1 MDAAHGSFASGIIMN
16 KQYLQAENTESFAV
30 RDQADALLAKLIK
43 DRAMCEQRLAEKGQ
57 ADPIKVVT
65 GRSAIDKAIAE
76 TRAVIDNVDKMHS
89 NSSEPAPE
97 ITIHV
102 FDKLHRAT
110 QPV

>member
-1 MDAAHGSFASGIIMN
+1 MTR
-16 KQYLQAENTESFAV
+16 QYLNIENTESFAV

-43 DRAMCEQRLAEKGQ
+43 DKAMCEQRLAEKGQ

-76 TRAVIDNVDKMHS
+76 TRAVIRNVDKLQNQS
-89 NSSEPAPE
+89 PEPSPQ

-102 FDKLHRAT
+102 YDRMRQST